1 MGIVFLFGMLL
12 VAAGVFM
19 MDARNAFW
27 LSPYIKDLPEV
38 NHKVLYGVSFVG
50 AYMAMV
56 IVAGLLGL
64 ILECIFLT
72 IMTVEVANSFMQLV
86 GAGLTWGLAYA
97 LYHKKPVEVKLGW
110 LSEQAMEVEQ
120 VKAILDDVVDD
131 VEVGEGA
138 AGKEILEN
146 YGAAE
151 DDMKHAEEVIQEGA
165 VIQEGGQAVKGYP
178 PHMLG
183 IFATAIVNSLDLIA
197 FFTVIML
204 GGAFSS
210 GELVVGCL
218 LATLSMIAL
227 IIYSDPENNAI
238 FKQIESIPHR
248 KEGLVAVFAACVSL
262 SFLADAVNPNL
273 AG

>member
-1 MGIVFLFGMLL
+1 LFGMLL
-12 VAAGVFM
+12 VGAGVFM

-27 LSPYIKDLPEV
+27 LSPFIKDLPEV
-38 NHKVLYGVSFVG
+38 NHRVLYGVSFVG

-56 IVAGLLGL
+56 IGAGLIGL

-72 IMTVEVANSFMQLV
+72 FMSVDVANSFMQLV
-86 GAGLTWGLAYA
+86 GAALTWGLAYA

-110 LSEQAMEVEQ
+110 LTERAKAVEKIQ
-120 VKAILDDVVDD
+120 EKMLKEGSIEEGMGENDGDDGGVNTYM
-131 VEVGEGA
+131 A
-138 AGKEILEN
+138 TAT
-146 YGAAE
+146 E
-151 DDMKHAEEVIQEGA
+151 DDQKHLGEDGAERV
-165 VIQEGGQAVKGYP
+165 VQAGDDAGYP

-183 IFATAIVNSLDLIA
+183 IFVTTIVNSLDIVA

-218 LATLSMIAL
+218 LATLSMIA
-227 IIYSDPENNAI
+227 IILYSGPENAI
-238 FKQIESIPHR
+238 FEQIEKIPNR
-248 KEGLVAVFAACVSL
+248 KEGLVAIFAACVTL
-262 SFLADAVNPNL
+262 SFLIDAVNPDA